1 MRLRSTPIS
10 NKQSTE
16 TSDIFARSS
25 IINLTSSNIHNARN
39 GDPHTKVRRSAFDLL
54 IDAAVEISTRTE
66 NAQRC
71 AALAQVYIEKGKDLK
86 RIEKETCYG
95 KPNHVHYTI
104 VDKEHTKLSAQIE
117 CFMSALS
124 GWCINPVLMYPNQLL
139 PRRKAHSAFCITAF
153 NYIFCREQV
162 KWSFAHFNKLIAEE
176 KADCIFT
183 DEKLVLKP
191 DGGNVREGNSDIYFN
206 KERLRIA
213 MALISK
219 GQSIV
224 RKKYLKGL

>member
-1 MRLRSTPIS
+1 R
-10 NKQSTE
+10 
-16 TSDIFARSS
+16 
-25 IINLTSSNIHNARN
+25 NA
-39 GDPHTKVRRSAFDLL
+39 DPHTKVRRSAFDWL
-54 IDAAVEISTRTE
+54 IDAAVEISTRAE

-95 KPNHVHYTI
+95 TPNHVHYDM

-124 GWCINPVLMYPNQLL
+124 GWCINPVLVYPDQLL
-139 PRRKAHSAFCITAF
+139 PKRKAHNAFCNAAF
-153 NYIFCREQV
+153 NYVFHREQV
-162 KWSFAHFNKLIAEE
+162 KWSFAHFNKLIAED
-176 KADCIFT
+176 KADCIFS

-191 DGGNVREGNSDIYFN
+191 DGENVREGNGDIYFE
-206 KERLRIA
+206 KERSRIA
-213 MALISK
+213 IALISK